1 MNTYQLLRYGII
13 NDKSD
18 ICNEIMLIFSK
29 FIYDEIVD
37 YVFKDGIKW

>member
-1 MNTYQLLRYGII
+1 MNTWKLLRYGIM